1 MSTDGQIP
9 GQLHIPTAAPA
20 PVSMTRKQVTAA
32 LQATEPT
39 RERIGCWADQCFSKP
54 LPTSTD

>member
-32 LQATEPT
+32 LQATD
-39 RERIGCWADQCFSKP
+39 RDNDRIDCWADRCFSEAVRGEQ
-54 LPTSTD
+54 S